1 MCVRD
6 TKPSQLSHN
15 NKKDNKNNILSAV
28 QTIPKPSQT
37 LPNPPN
43 PAETLESIVY
53 G

>member
-6 TKPSQLSHN
+6 TKPSQLSHKK
-15 NKKDNKNNILSAV
+15 KKDNKNNILSAR
-28 QTIPKPSQT
+28 QTLPKPSQT